1 MTVSTSMTSSSSS
14 SVTPGSR
21 ALVLGGGGSAG
32 NAWLVGVVAGLAE
45 GGVDVTTADLV
56 VGTSAGATA
65 AAQLT
70 AAPPGDLLAE
80 ILSAAVPHRPASGSG
95 AQVREHLDR
104 TAAIIAAATGP
115 DDLRRRL
122 GAAALDLARSAG
134 PDAGNR
140 WRGIV
145 GARLPR
151 QSWPRQ
157 RVVITAVDAETGD
170 PVPIERS
177 SGIELVD
184 AVAASTSS
192 GAAYPVAG
200 RWLIDG
206 GYRTNADNAD
216 LAAGHERVLV
226 LSPLGGRSRTPAEWG
241 LHLDDQVERLRE
253 QGSRVEVV
261 LPSEEALAAFGDNLM
276 DPSSRPPSALA
287 GRDQGLALAE
297 RVGALW
303 R

>member
-1 MTVSTSMTSSSSS
+1 MTSSSSITSSS
-14 SVTPGSR
+14 SVTPGST

-45 GGVDVTTADLV
+45 GGIDVTTADLV

-80 ILSAAVPHRPASGSG
+80 VLSAPVPDRPESSSG
-95 AQVREHLDR
+95 AQVRQHMDR
-104 TAAIIAAATGP
+104 TAAIIAAASGP
-115 DDLRRRL
+115 EDLRRRL
-122 GAAALDLARSAG
+122 GAAALELARSAG
-134 PDAGNR
+134 PDAGAR
-140 WRGIV
+140 WRSIV
-145 GARLPR
+145 SSRLPR
-151 QSWPRQ
+151 PSWPRQ

-170 PVPIERS
+170 PVLIERS

-216 LAAGHERVLV
+216 AAAGHERVLV
-226 LSPLGGRSRTPAEWG
+226 LSPLGGRTRTPAEWG
-241 LHLDDQVERLRE
+241 LHLADQVDRLRE

-261 LPSEEALAAFGDNLM
+261 PPNEEALAAFGESLM
-276 DPSSRPPSALA
+276 DPTSRPPSSRA
-287 GRDQGLALAE
+287 GHAQGLALAE